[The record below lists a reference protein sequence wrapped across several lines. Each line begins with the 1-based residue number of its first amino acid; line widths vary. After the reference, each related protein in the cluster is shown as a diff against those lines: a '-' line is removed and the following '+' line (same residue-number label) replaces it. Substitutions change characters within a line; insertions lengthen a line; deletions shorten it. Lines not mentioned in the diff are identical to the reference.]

1 MTGVLAAGRTAAFAA
16 AGLFL
21 AVIAAGPLV
30 ALGLALAALGGLI
43 LFISPTLG
51 LVATVFANTC
61 FQIMGSSH
69 VIGLPTSA
77 SRAIAA
83 ATLVVWAIHVL
94 IGRRQVVWSPQV
106 PAIMALTV
114 MVVAWDVMLPGP
126 AGAMAGTARLSAALI
141 LFVLVSQIAGHG
153 LTTVN
158 VFAYA
163 LIAAMTTSGIIGV
176 MEHFLPALHIESD
189 DPRLEQ
195 GAVGAVLDRE
205 SLGGVVI
212 KRITGGVGDA
222 NWLAYSLAAAMPLLL
237 WAWHRH
243 ADLRMRAL
251 IGLAAV
257 LMMTGL
263 VLSYTRTGFIG
274 LGVAVVY
281 LLWRRVLAWR
291 YIVIAGLLVGAA
303 ALVYMP
309 PGLADRFFS
318 QRYMQEGSTPLRT
331 LFKSRAYEIWLQSP
345 VIGHGFAGFGQRF
358 YERVQ
363 RRDLPNDER
372 LTAWADDLN
381 RSVVEGRERVENI
394 GAHNLYLE
402 ILCEYGAVGLA
413 VFTVFMAMVFRDLKW
428 VEARGSPDERVLA
441 ICITAGLVAFLACG
455 LLGHAKYLKVPWM
468 LAGAALAMRVQIAV
482 RMAGQQQG
490 GGRSTHA
497 PKPNPATV

>member
-1 MTGVLAAGRTAAFAA
+1 MTDALADRRTAALVT
-16 AGLFL
+16 AGILMGV
-21 AVIAAGPLV
+21 ATAGPLV
-30 ALGLALAALGGLI
+30 GLGLALAALGGMI

-83 ATLVVWAIHVL
+83 ATLAVWAVHVL
-94 IGRRQVVWSPQV
+94 IGRRRVVWSPQV
-106 PAIMALTV
+106 PAIIALAI
-114 MVVAWDVMLPGP
+114 MVVIWDLVLPGP
-126 AGAMAGTARLSAALI
+126 AGTMAGTARLSAALI
-141 LFVLVSQIAGHG
+141 LFILVSQIAGYG
-153 LTTVN
+153 LTSVN
-158 VFAYA
+158 IFVYA

-251 IGLAAV
+251 VGLSAV

-274 LGVAVVY
+274 LGVAVIY

-291 YIVIAGLLVGAA
+291 YIVMAAVLVGAA
-303 ALVYMP
+303 ALIYMP
-309 PGLADRFFS
+309 PGLSDRFFS
-318 QRYMQEGSTPLRT
+318 QKYIKEGSTPLRT
-331 LFKSRAYEIWLQSP
+331 LFKARAYEIWLQSP

-372 LTAWADDLN
+372 LSAWADDLN

-402 ILCEYGAVGLA
+402 ILCEYGAVGLS
-413 VFTVFMAMVFRDLKW
+413 VFTVFMVMVFRDLKW
-428 VEARGSPDERVLA
+428 IEARGSPDERLLA
-441 ICITAGLVAFLACG
+441 ICITAGLAGFLACG

-468 LAGAALAMRVQIAV
+468 LAGVAVAMRAQIAA
-482 RMAGQQQG
+482 RSDGEQQG
-490 GGRSTHA
+490 GRRAAHA
-497 PKPNPATV
+497 PNPKPATV